1 MPGLTFFFFVLEY
14 TTNRRATPGHQVVRC
29 QSVPIP
35 TPPNPD
41 ALRRLGYNG
50 LLFEPVHRPVV
61 RRSADSYR
69 RDTRCKGEK
78 FLP

>member
-1 MPGLTFFFFVLEY
+1 MPGLTFFFLVLEY
-14 TTNRRATPGHQVVRC
+14 TTNRRATPGHQVVSC
-29 QSVPIP
+29 QSPPQHLQNP
-35 TPPNPD
+35 THF
-41 ALRRLGYNG
+41 AVGYNG